1 MMVVVVIYGVG
12 VGRSAVA
19 GLKSGGGSLSS
30 VTAAAHVDGGRV
42 AAAAAARSSLGGLVP
57 Y

>member
-1 MMVVVVIYGVG
+1 MVVAVIYGVG

-19 GLKSGGGSLSS
+19 GLKSGSGSLSS
-30 VTAAAHVDGGRV
+30 VAAAAHVDSGRV
-42 AAAAAARSSLGGLVP
+42 AAAARSSLGGLVP

>member
-1 MMVVVVIYGVG
+1 MVVAVIYGVG
-12 VGRSAVA
+12 VGRSAMA

-30 VTAAAHVDGGRV
+30 AAAHVDGGRV
-42 AAAAAARSSLGGLVP
+42 AAAAARSSLGGLVP